1 MILTTFLR
9 AELFL
14 QSTNSG
20 NDCPPTRLHE
30 LQGGKVP
37 NEKLTCNMSKLEATI
52 LHGGMIPVSTVLF
65 PRCSY
70 IFFNSLNVSAA
81 LLLNS
86 SSWLQYEAAAQ
97 ILVEIGSVEFLSQ
110 LRLHSDP
117 SLHPLIDKII
127 EQLLKLPQNAADS
140 AGPEK
145 EHCSSTSSSSSAISQ
160 QTSTTE
166 SSTDYGS
173 YLKVSKQSF
182 GLTDES
188 TALPPEYLERASS
201 VGTSTQ
207 SSVPGSTSSSNME
220 ASERL
225 RFGVVGERPQAC
237 FPYVVSP
244 AGMTSAAQEDR
255 SERNP
260 RTEPNGK
267 LAYKVKAKWVRL
279 TVGSSIMPR
288 GIFSMAEAFSK

>member
-1 MILTTFLR
+1 MPF
-9 AELFL
+9 
-14 QSTNSG
+14 
-20 NDCPPTRLHE
+20 
-30 LQGGKVP
+30 QGVAISSLG
-37 NEKLTCNMSKLEATI
+37 LCI
-52 LHGGMIPVSTVLF
+52 
-65 PRCSY
+65 
-70 IFFNSLNVSAA
+70 SLNQCFCHPLS
-81 LLLNS
+81 LNY

-97 ILVEIGSVEFLSQ
+97 ILVEIGGVEFLSQ

-127 EQLLKLPQNAADS
+127 EQMLKLPQSAADS
-140 AGPEK
+140 ADPEK
-145 EHCSSTSSSSSAISQ
+145 EHCSSTSSVISR

-207 SSVPGSTSSSNME
+207 SSVPGSTSSSSME

-225 RFGVVGERPQAC
+225 KFGVVGERPQPC

-244 AGMTSAAQEDR
+244 AGVTSAAQEDR

-260 RTEPNGK
+260 RTGPSGK
-267 LAYKVKAKWVRL
+267 LVYEVKTRCVRL
-279 TVGSSIMPR
+279 TVG
-288 GIFSMAEAFSK
+288 